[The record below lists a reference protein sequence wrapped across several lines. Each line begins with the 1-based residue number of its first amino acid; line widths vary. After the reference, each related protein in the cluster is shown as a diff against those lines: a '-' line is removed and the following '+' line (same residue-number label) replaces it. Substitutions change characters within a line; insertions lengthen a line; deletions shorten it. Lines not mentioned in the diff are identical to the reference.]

1 MRRGGEERGG
11 EGGEERRGEGS
22 EKGHTV
28 RSLELYA
35 PSHTVTVT
43 LVGTCAL
50 SPTEDAPSPHQPLT
64 PCLLFW
70 YTSTAIF
77 R

>member
-1 MRRGGEERGG
+1 MGKGRGKDGERREGEREARRGTQLD
-11 EGGEERRGEGS
+11 
-22 EKGHTV
+22 HWM
-28 RSLELYA
+28 LYA

-70 YTSTAIF
+70 YTSTAMF